1 VNNQMRS
8 VGIRVTADNKGV
20 TTAMRDVRRE
30 MDETAKTAER
40 SSARTGKASADANQ
54 RVKRANDDTRSSL
67 KATER
72 AYRDHGDAGEGAFTR
87 VGASAKKLAGAAG
100 LGLIG
105 KQVYDIGM
113 GFLEFKQNSE
123 LAFTTMLGS
132 GDKARTFLADIL
144 AFAKE
149 TPFAFTDL
157 TDSAQRML
165 AFGIETEKVIPILR
179 TLGDTALGTGGGVEK
194 MNGIVTA
201 ISQISAKGRVQ
212 SEELLQLSERGV
224 PALRILANQAGKTA
238 GALQKDITK
247 GLIDADQA
255 IDWLVDGLENGTQ
268 GINGTTAAFGGLMEQ
283 VKGSGGITATFDSAK
298 SSFRNMAGA
307 IMEGLAPSI
316 ITLVNAGTDLMSV
329 IGWLAG
335 EFADL
340 PRPIRDA
347 ALAVGALVI
356 AKRLLRTEMGV
367 GMTGALRSYAT
378 GIGDSVKA
386 TRSMNLEM
394 GAARTSMALMK
405 AGAAGLGTAL
415 MGAFGGPVGIAIA
428 AVTLGLSAY
437 SSTAADAKARTDELK
452 ATLDETGNATAET
465 ASLIAEKMAE
475 VREFDLGQKLKKNWG
490 DIGEG
495 TNLIDDAK
503 KIGLAATTL
512 QDAALKN
519 ADALVAS
526 RAAIREAMDNGDW
539 FAADRIEDFLES
551 QIGALDSA
559 TKAAQDKKAVDE
571 AGAKSTE
578 RLGNAYAATARQS
591 MVLRDEMGKLTAAG
605 QAVQDASEAAAK
617 AFSSGTSPM
626 SMKLNLS
633 TDKDVENARDAVTKA
648 TNSVKDAEG
657 SLSKARSA
665 KKPDAET
672 IRRAEQ
678 SLADARKAA
687 KEASDNLADTEKRND
702 PVGQYRRQ
710 LKQQQKDAEKFRD
723 DMIKLAERGLNGQ
736 SLQEL
741 LTQGVEGSADTRKA
755 LLGDKKLIG
764 KTNDFQTTMDG
775 LAGEIETLAR
785 VNAARLNTAG
795 GVTAEEFNLGLRVAM
810 EGGAEKSLSSLAN
823 KLGEDPS
830 KIREVGRL
838 LGIEFVAGFSD
849 AGVPWAPG
857 VTPSEPK
864 RFKFPQGF
872 ASGGIYPGYTPGR
885 DIGFIG
891 VSGGEAIMRPEF
903 TRAVGPD
910 WVHKMNALARSVGAA
925 GVQREMNRYL
935 GGFANGGVPVPQH
948 AAPQVIRLTES
959 QTVGYPMTVENLTVQ
974 SNNAADLERQ
984 LRAQRRRAFTGGRP

>member
-1 VNNQMRS
+1 MNNQMRS
-8 VGIRVTADNKGV
+8 VGIRVTAENKGV

-72 AYRDHGDAGEGAFTR
+72 AYKDHGDAGEGAFTR

-132 GDKARTFLADIL
+132 GDKAKTFLADML

-149 TPFAFTDL
+149 TPFAFTEL

-238 GALQKDITK
+238 EALQKDITN

-316 ITLVNAGTDLMSV
+316 ITLVNAGADLMGV
-329 IGWLAG
+329 IGFLASK
-335 EFADL
+335 FADL

-356 AKRLLRTEMGV
+356 ANRLLRTEMGA
-367 GMTGALRSYAT
+367 GMTGAFRSFGT
-378 GIGDSVKA
+378 GIGNSVSR
-386 TRSMNLEM
+386 TRAMSTEL
-394 GAARTSMALMK
+394 GFLRTSMALTK
-405 AGAAGLGTAL
+405 AGAVGL
-415 MGAFGGPVGIAIA
+415 MGAFGGPMGLAIVG
-428 AVTLGLSAY
+428 VTMALSAY
-437 SSTAADAKARTDELK
+437 SQGAAEAKARTQELK
-452 ATLDETGNATAET
+452 GTLDETGTATAET
-465 ASLIAEKMAE
+465 AKLIAEKMAE
-475 VREFDLGQKLKKNWG
+475 IQKDNIWEKLT
-490 DIGEG
+490 G
-495 TNLIDDAK
+495 TGTRDQSIVDDAN
-503 KIGLAATTL
+503 KIGLSLETVR
-512 QDAALKN
+512 DAALGS
-519 ADALVAS
+519 APAIEALQRTLNENS
-526 RAAIREAMDNGDW
+526 GWDDPNRFQAARIQKFVEGYTGSLEEAAKEIRD
-539 FAADRIEDFLES
+539 
-551 QIGALDSA
+551 
-559 TKAAQDKKAVDE
+559 KAKADE
-571 AGAKSTE
+571 AGAASTKKV
-578 RLGNAYAATARQS
+578 GDAYAATARQS

-605 QAVQDASEAAAK
+605 QAIQDASEAAAK
-617 AFSSGTSPM
+617 AFASGASPM

-648 TNSVKDAEG
+648 TDGVKDAEV
-657 SLSKARSA
+657 SLAKARSA
-665 KKPDAET
+665 EKADAET

-710 LKQQQKDAEKFRD
+710 LKEQQKAAETFRD
-723 DMIKLAERGLNGQ
+723 DMIRLAEQGLNGQ
-736 SLQEL
+736 SIQEL
-741 LTQGVEGSADTRKA
+741 LAQGVEGSADTRKA

-764 KTNDFQTTMDG
+764 ETNDFQTTMDG
-775 LAGEIETLAR
+775 IAGEIETFAR

-795 GVTAEEFNLGLRVAM
+795 GVTAEEFNLGLKIAM
-810 EGGAEKSLSSLAN
+810 EGGAETSLSSLAT

-838 LGIEFVAGFSD
+838 LGIEFVAGFRD
-849 AGVPWAPG
+849 AGVPWAP
-857 VTPSEPK
+857 TPTKGLP
-864 RFKFPQGF
+864 RVPGF

-910 WVHKMNALARSVGAA
+910 WVHRMNSLARSVGAA
-925 GVQREMNRYL
+925 GVQREMSRYL

-948 AAPQVIRLTES
+948 SAPQVIRLTES

-974 SNNAADLERQ
+974 SNNVTDLERQ
-984 LRAQRRRAFTGGRP
+984 IRAQRRRAFTGGRP

>member
-1 VNNQMRS
+1 MNNQMRS
-8 VGIRVTADNKGV
+8 VGIRVTAENKGV

-40 SSARTGKASADANQ
+40 SSSRTGKASADANQ

-72 AYRDHGDAGEGAFTR
+72 AYKDAGDAGEGAFTR
-87 VGASAKKLAGAAG
+87 VGASAKNLAGAAG

-105 KQVYDIGM
+105 KQVYDVGM

-132 GDKARTFLADIL
+132 GDKAKTFLADML

-255 IDWLVDGLENGTQ
+255 IEWLVDGLENGTQ

-316 ITLVNAGTDLMSV
+316 ITLVNAGTDLMGV
-329 IGWLAG
+329 IGFLASK
-335 EFADL
+335 FADL

-367 GMTGALRSYAT
+367 GMTGAFRSFGT
-378 GIGDSVKA
+378 GVGDTVRL
-386 TRSMNLEM
+386 TRTLGTEM
-394 GAARTSMALMK
+394 GFLRTSMALTK
-405 AGAAGLGTAL
+405 AGAVGL
-415 MGAFGGPVGIAIA
+415 MGAFGGPMGLAIVG
-428 AVTLGLSAY
+428 VTMALSAY
-437 SSTAADAKARTDELK
+437 SQGAAEAKARTQELK
-452 ATLDETGNATAET
+452 GTLDETGTATAET
-465 ASLIAEKMAE
+465 AKLIAEKMAE
-475 VREFDLGQKLKKNWG
+475 IQKDNLWEKFT
-490 DIGEG
+490 G
-495 TNLIDDAK
+495 TGTRDQSIVDDAN
-503 KIGLAATTL
+503 KIGLSLETVR
-512 QDAALKN
+512 DAALGS
-519 ADALVAS
+519 APAIEALQRTLNENS
-526 RAAIREAMDNGDW
+526 GWDDPNRFQAARIQKFVEGYTGSLEEAAKEIRD
-539 FAADRIEDFLES
+539 
-551 QIGALDSA
+551 
-559 TKAAQDKKAVDE
+559 KAKADE
-571 AGAKSTE
+571 AGAASTKKV
-578 RLGNAYAATARQS
+578 GDAYASTARQAL
-591 MVLRDEMGKLTAAG
+591 VLRDEMGKLTAAG

-617 AFSSGTSPM
+617 AFASGTSPM

-665 KKPDAET
+665 KKTDAET

-741 LTQGVEGSADTRKA
+741 LAQGVEGSADTRKA

-775 LAGEIETLAR
+775 IAGEIETLAR

-810 EGGAEKSLSSLAN
+810 EGGAETSLSSLAN

-838 LGIEFVAGFSD
+838 LGIEFVAGFRD

-857 VTPSEPK
+857 VQPSDPK
-864 RFKFPQGF
+864 KFPFLGGF
-872 ASGGIYPGYTPGR
+872 ANGGIYPGYTPGR

-910 WVHKMNALARSVGAA
+910 WVHRMNALARSVGAA
-925 GVQREMNRYL
+925 GVQREMGRYL
-935 GGFANGGVPVPQH
+935 GGFANGGVPVPH
-948 AAPQVIRLTES
+948 HVAPQVIRLTES

-974 SNNAADLERQ
+974 SNNVTDLERQ
-984 LRAQRRRAFTGGRP
+984 IRDRRRRAFTGGRP

>member
-1 VNNQMRS
+1 MNNQMRS
-8 VGIRVTADNKGV
+8 VGIRVTAENKGV

-72 AYRDHGDAGEGAFTR
+72 AYKDHGDAGEGAFTR

-132 GDKARTFLADIL
+132 GDKAKTFLADML

-149 TPFAFTDL
+149 TPFAFTEL

-238 GALQKDITK
+238 EALQKDITN

-316 ITLVNAGTDLMSV
+316 ITLVNAGADLMGV
-329 IGWLAG
+329 IGFLASK
-335 EFADL
+335 FADL

-356 AKRLLRTEMGV
+356 ANRLLRTEMGA
-367 GMTGALRSYAT
+367 GMTGAFRSFGT
-378 GIGDSVKA
+378 GIGNSVSR
-386 TRSMNLEM
+386 TRAMSTEL
-394 GAARTSMALMK
+394 GFLRTSMALTK
-405 AGAAGLGTAL
+405 AGAVGL
-415 MGAFGGPVGIAIA
+415 MGAFGGPMGLAIVG
-428 AVTLGLSAY
+428 VTMALSAY
-437 SSTAADAKARTDELK
+437 SQGAAEAKARTQELK
-452 ATLDETGNATAET
+452 GTLDETGTATAET
-465 ASLIAEKMAE
+465 AKLIAEKMAE
-475 VREFDLGQKLKKNWG
+475 IQKDNIWEKLT
-490 DIGEG
+490 G
-495 TNLIDDAK
+495 TGTRDQSIVDDAN
-503 KIGLAATTL
+503 KIGLSLETVR
-512 QDAALKN
+512 DAALGS
-519 ADALVAS
+519 APAIEALQRTLNENS
-526 RAAIREAMDNGDW
+526 GWDDPNRFQAARIQKFVEGYTGSLEEAAKEIRD
-539 FAADRIEDFLES
+539 
-551 QIGALDSA
+551 
-559 TKAAQDKKAVDE
+559 KAKADE
-571 AGAKSTE
+571 AGAASTKKV
-578 RLGNAYAATARQS
+578 GDAYAATARQS

-605 QAVQDASEAAAK
+605 QAIQDASEAAAK
-617 AFSSGTSPM
+617 AFASGASPM

-648 TNSVKDAEG
+648 TDGVKDAEV
-657 SLSKARSA
+657 SLAKARSA
-665 KKPDAET
+665 EKADAET

-710 LKQQQKDAEKFRD
+710 LKEQQKAAETFRD
-723 DMIKLAERGLNGQ
+723 DMIRLAEQGLNGQ
-736 SLQEL
+736 SIQEL
-741 LTQGVEGSADTRKA
+741 LAQGVEGSADTRKA

-775 LAGEIETLAR
+775 IAGEIETFAR

-795 GVTAEEFNLGLRVAM
+795 GVTAEEFNLGLKIAM
-810 EGGAEKSLSSLAN
+810 EGGAETSLSSLAT

-838 LGIEFVAGFSD
+838 LGIEFVAGFRD
-849 AGVPWAPG
+849 AGVPWAP
-857 VTPSEPK
+857 TPTKGLP
-864 RFKFPQGF
+864 RVPGF

-910 WVHKMNALARSVGAA
+910 WVHRMNSLARSVGAA
-925 GVQREMNRYL
+925 GVQREMSRYL

-948 AAPQVIRLTES
+948 SAPQVIRLTES

-974 SNNAADLERQ
+974 SNNVTDLERQ
-984 LRAQRRRAFTGGRP
+984 IRAQRRRAFTGGRP

>member
-1 VNNQMRS
+1 MNNQMRS
-8 VGIRVTADNKGV
+8 VGIRVTAENKGV

-72 AYRDHGDAGEGAFTR
+72 AYKDHGDAGEGAFTR

-132 GDKARTFLADIL
+132 GDKAKTFLADML

-149 TPFAFTDL
+149 TPFAFTEL

-238 GALQKDITK
+238 EALQKDITN

-307 IMEGLAPSI
+307 IMEGLAPAI
-316 ITLVNAGTDLMSV
+316 ITLVNAGADLMGV
-329 IGWLAG
+329 IGFLASK
-335 EFADL
+335 FADL

-356 AKRLLRTEMGV
+356 ANRLLRTEMGA
-367 GMTGALRSYAT
+367 GMTGAFRSFGT
-378 GIGDSVKA
+378 GIGNSVSR
-386 TRSMNLEM
+386 TRAMSTEL
-394 GAARTSMALMK
+394 GFLRTSMALTK
-405 AGAAGLGTAL
+405 AGAVGL
-415 MGAFGGPVGIAIA
+415 MGAFGGPMGLAIVG
-428 AVTLGLSAY
+428 VTMALSAY
-437 SSTAADAKARTDELK
+437 SQGAAEAKARTQELK
-452 ATLDETGNATAET
+452 GTLDETGTATAET
-465 ASLIAEKMAE
+465 AKLIAEKMAE
-475 VREFDLGQKLKKNWG
+475 IQKDNIWEKLT
-490 DIGEG
+490 G
-495 TNLIDDAK
+495 TGTRDQSIVDDAN
-503 KIGLAATTL
+503 KIGLSLETVR
-512 QDAALKN
+512 DAALGS
-519 ADALVAS
+519 APAIEALQRTLNENS
-526 RAAIREAMDNGDW
+526 GWDDPNRFQAARIQKFVEGYTGSLEEAAKEIRD
-539 FAADRIEDFLES
+539 
-551 QIGALDSA
+551 
-559 TKAAQDKKAVDE
+559 KAKADE
-571 AGAKSTE
+571 AGAASTKKV
-578 RLGNAYAATARQS
+578 GDAYAATARQS

-605 QAVQDASEAAAK
+605 QAIQDASEAAAK
-617 AFSSGTSPM
+617 AFASGASPM

-648 TNSVKDAEG
+648 TDGVKDAEV
-657 SLSKARSA
+657 SLAKARSA
-665 KKPDAET
+665 EKADAET

-710 LKQQQKDAEKFRD
+710 LKEQQKAAETFRD
-723 DMIKLAERGLNGQ
+723 DMIRLAEQGLNGQ
-736 SLQEL
+736 SIQEL
-741 LTQGVEGSADTRKA
+741 LAQGVEGSADTRKA

-764 KTNDFQTTMDG
+764 ETNDFQTTMDG
-775 LAGEIETLAR
+775 IAGEIETFAR

-795 GVTAEEFNLGLRVAM
+795 GVTAEEFNLGLKIAM
-810 EGGAEKSLSSLAN
+810 EGGAETSLSSLAT

-838 LGIEFVAGFSD
+838 LGIEFVAGFRD
-849 AGVPWAPG
+849 AGVPWAP
-857 VTPSEPK
+857 TPTKGLP
-864 RFKFPQGF
+864 RVPGF

-910 WVHKMNALARSVGAA
+910 WVHRMNSLARSVGAA
-925 GVQREMNRYL
+925 GVQREMSRYL

-948 AAPQVIRLTES
+948 SAPQVIRLTES

-974 SNNAADLERQ
+974 SNNVTDLERQ
-984 LRAQRRRAFTGGRP
+984 IRAQRRRAFTGGRP

>member
-1 VNNQMRS
+1 MNNQMRA

-72 AYRDHGDAGEGAFTR
+72 AYKDTGDAGEGAFTR

-105 KQVYDIGM
+105 KQVYDVGM

-132 GDKARTFLADIL
+132 GDKAKTFLADML

-224 PALRILANQAGKTA
+224 PALQILANQAGKTA
-238 GALQKDITK
+238 GALQEDITK

-316 ITLVNAGTDLMSV
+316 ITLVNAGTDLMGV
-329 IGWLAG
+329 IGFLASK
-335 EFADL
+335 FADL

-367 GMTGALRSYAT
+367 AMTGALRTYAT
-378 GIGDSVKA
+378 GIGNSVSR
-386 TRSMNLEM
+386 TRAMSTEL
-394 GAARTSMALMK
+394 GFLRTSMALTR
-405 AGAAGLGTAL
+405 GGVAGLGTAL
-415 MGAFGGPVGIAIA
+415 KGAFGGPVGLAIA
-428 AVTLGLSAY
+428 GVTLALSSYAEG
-437 SSTAADAKARTDELK
+437 AAEAKARTQELK
-452 ATLDETGNATAET
+452 STLDETGTATAET
-465 ASLIAEKMAE
+465 AKLIAEKMAE
-475 VREFDLGQKLKKNWG
+475 IRADGIKEKLLGTDGRGTSIVDDANRIGISLDTIRDAAMGSAPAIDAFQRAIDEVGPSSGSIDEVARLRNFIEQYTGSLGDASKEARDKKN
-490 DIGEG
+490 
-495 TNLIDDAK
+495 
-503 KIGLAATTL
+503 
-512 QDAALKN
+512 
-519 ADALVAS
+519 
-526 RAAIREAMDNGDW
+526 
-539 FAADRIEDFLES
+539 
-551 QIGALDSA
+551 
-559 TKAAQDKKAVDE
+559 VDE
-571 AGAKSTE
+571 AGAESTKK
-578 RLGNAYAATARQS
+578 LGDAYALTARKGL
-591 MVLRDEMGKLTAAG
+591 MLRDEMGKLTTAG
-605 QAVQDASEAAAK
+605 QAIQDASEAAAK
-617 AFSSGTSPM
+617 AFASGTSPM

-648 TNSVKDAEG
+648 TDGVNDAEG
-657 SLSKARSA
+657 SLAKARSA
-665 KKPDAET
+665 KKADAET

-710 LKQQQKDAEKFRD
+710 LKEQQKAAETFRD
-723 DMIKLAERGLNGQ
+723 DMIRLAEQGLNGQ

-741 LTQGVEGSADTRKA
+741 LAQGVEGSADTRKA

-775 LAGEIETLAR
+775 IAGEIETLAR

-810 EGGAEKSLSSLAN
+810 EGGAETSLSSLAN

-838 LGIEFVAGFSD
+838 LGIEFVAGFRD

-857 VTPSEPK
+857 VMPSEPK

-872 ASGGIYPGYTPGR
+872 AGGGIYPGYTPGR

-910 WVHKMNALARSVGAA
+910 WVHRMNALARSVGAA
-925 GVQREMNRYL
+925 GVQREMGRYL
-935 GGFANGGVPVPQH
+935 GGFANGGVPVTQQV
-948 AAPQVIRLTES
+948 APQVIRLTES

-974 SNNAADLERQ
+974 SNNVTDLERQ
-984 LRAQRRRAFTGGRP
+984 IRAQRRRAFTGGRP